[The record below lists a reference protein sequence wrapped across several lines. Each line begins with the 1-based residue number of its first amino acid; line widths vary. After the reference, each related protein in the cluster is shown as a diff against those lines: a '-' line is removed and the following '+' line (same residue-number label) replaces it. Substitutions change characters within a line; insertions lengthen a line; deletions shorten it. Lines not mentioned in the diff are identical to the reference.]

1 MTIFTLYNQVYIHIG
16 YMISNVDLF
25 QIWRIAVKMLN
36 FSKDRGQIPTS
47 KENRS
52 GLFYDVCG
60 VERTFNFPSNF
71 NDISLDP
78 HSGSKSSFVVF
89 RNRRFQLIFLV

>member
-1 MTIFTLYNQVYIHIG
+1 MTIFTLYHQVYIHIG

-47 KENRS
+47 KENSS
-52 GLFYDVCG
+52 GLF
-60 VERTFNFPSNF
+60 
-71 NDISLDP
+71 
-78 HSGSKSSFVVF
+78 
-89 RNRRFQLIFLV
+89 

>member
-47 KENRS
+47 KEQFWTVLGRMWS
-52 GLFYDVCG
+52 GENLF
-60 VERTFNFPSNF
+60 
-71 NDISLDP
+71 
-78 HSGSKSSFVVF
+78 
-89 RNRRFQLIFLV
+89 FLPTLMT